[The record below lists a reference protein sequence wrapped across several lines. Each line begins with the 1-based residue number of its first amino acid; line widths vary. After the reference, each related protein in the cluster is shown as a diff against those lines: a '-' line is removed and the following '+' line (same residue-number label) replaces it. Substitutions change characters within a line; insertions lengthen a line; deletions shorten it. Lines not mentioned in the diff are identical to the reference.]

1 MSIKR
6 RDFLKISGL
15 TAALAAL
22 AACRAQV
29 PPNLLPT
36 ATIQARP
43 ASPFSGAVGSTSD
56 PADVLISRALRRI
69 QFAPT
74 LADLAHARQIGLDAY
89 IEEQLAPGSIS
100 DPDVEPRLAKFETI
114 SMGPLQLSQ
123 VDPAHKPGQQL
134 GQAALLRAVY
144 SQRQLYELMVDF
156 WSDHFNIYLGKT
168 LDRYLKTVDDR
179 EVVRPHALGKFR
191 DLLSASAHSPAML
204 VYLDNALSNRQ
215 APNENYAR
223 ELMELHTLGVDG
235 GYTQGDVHEVARA
248 LTGWTVAGPRSQNP
262 GTFLFNAGNHDDGAK
277 LILGRSFPAGQGIQ
291 DGEQLLDLLAA
302 APATAQFIC
311 GKLVRR
317 FVDDN
322 PPPAL
327 VASAAGAFTK
337 TGGDLTQVMSV
348 ILHSS
353 EFKTSLGSKI
363 KRPFE
368 FVASA
373 LRASGANFDPDLP
386 SLGVLKRM
394 GQPLFGWETPNG
406 FPDSAAAWI
415 TTTGVLSRW
424 NYALALAFNTFKD
437 THLEP
442 ASLIP
447 VPANNADGIDA
458 LSLRLLGE
466 ALPGAERQII
476 LDFAGNARFETIVPA
491 LTALIL
497 STPAFFYR

>member
-1 MSIKR
+1 MRS
-6 RDFLKISGL
+6 
-15 TAALAAL
+15 
-22 AACRAQV
+22 
-29 PPNLLPT
+29 
-36 ATIQARP
+36 
-43 ASPFSGAVGSTSD
+43 
-56 PADVLISRALRRI
+56 
-69 QFAPT
+69 
-74 LADLAHARQIGLDAY
+74 
-89 IEEQLAPGSIS
+89 
-100 DPDVEPRLAKFETI
+100 
-114 SMGPLQLSQ
+114 
-123 VDPAHKPGQQL
+123 
-134 GQAALLRAVY
+134 
-144 SQRQLYELMVDF
+144 
-156 WSDHFNIYLGKT
+156 
-168 LDRYLKTVDDR
+168 
-179 EVVRPHALGKFR
+179 
-191 DLLSASAHSPAML
+191 
-204 VYLDNALSNRQ
+204 NA
-215 APNENYAR
+215 
-223 ELMELHTLGVDG
+223 
-235 GYTQGDVHEVARA
+235 
-248 LTGWTVAGPRSQNP
+248 
-262 GTFLFNAGNHDDGAK
+262 
-277 LILGRSFPAGQGIQ
+277 
-291 DGEQLLDLLAA
+291 
-302 APATAQFIC
+302 
-311 GKLVRR
+311 
-317 FVDDN
+317 
-322 PPPAL
+322 
-327 VASAAGAFTK
+327 
-337 TGGDLTQVMSV
+337 MSV